1 MPAGE
6 LKSRLHRRRASV
18 ADDRP
23 LPMSPLQTL
32 YQSTTA
38 EPTSP
43 GSKSVEVYGF
53 VSWVACLVAGVIYL
67 AWAFIPDKCLREMGI
82 TYYPSKWWAVV
93 IPTIFLLIIF
103 WTAGVVLPSLSWALA
118 PPLTDKRLIEDP
130 SRGDNQFVSSDTESS
145 KFDIP
150 TAVDIKLSEVNA
162 WKFREFRRKRRHN
175 HHNNEAHPFPE

>member
-1 MPAGE
+1 
-6 LKSRLHRRRASV
+6 
-18 ADDRP
+18 
-23 LPMSPLQTL
+23 
-32 YQSTTA
+32 
-38 EPTSP
+38 
-43 GSKSVEVYGF
+43 
-53 VSWVACLVAGVIYL
+53 
-67 AWAFIPDKCLREMGI
+67 MGI

-175 HHNNEAHPFPE
+175 HHNNEVHPLPE